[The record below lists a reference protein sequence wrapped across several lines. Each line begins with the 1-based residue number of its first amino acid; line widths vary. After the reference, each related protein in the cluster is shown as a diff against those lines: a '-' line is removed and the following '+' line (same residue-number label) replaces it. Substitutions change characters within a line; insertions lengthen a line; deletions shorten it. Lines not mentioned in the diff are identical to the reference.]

1 MIEKSNV
8 DLKNHYMNTT
18 TTGAMVS
25 PLTNSNKFDSL
36 TLTDNGILVQFEK
49 KTVSK
54 ISYSELDK
62 IYLKV
67 YKLKPIYG
75 FLLVLFPMLFAFLCF
90 EYIHLNIEMSVALLP
105 VIPTIVKI
113 NRISKCNRFGLVIVL
128 KDGSVFRKHVS
139 KNLKSD
145 TIELINEVKKKRLNY
160 NN

>member
-1 MIEKSNV
+1 
-8 DLKNHYMNTT
+8 MNTT